1 MVIENTKNI
10 FFHIIK
16 KRSPTNKYQS
26 NTGFKFQPWAPY
38 YLKTPLNY
46 KHMGLKC

>member
-1 MVIENTKNI
+1 MVIKNHQKQ

-16 KRSPTNKYQS
+16 KRSPIDKYQS

-38 YLKTPLNY
+38 NLETPLNY
-46 KHMGLKC
+46 KHMGL